1 MTSCRVWRTEKR
13 PATVTDDHS
22 SVEIG
27 VSGKSAQPTP
37 ERGLIR
43 SVLLIHMPTL
53 RTFSGRVPRIH
64 QDQRNAGDIRLVADE
79 RSKLPERPRGKRSS
93 LLFAGNPDPATNA
106 SKFFD
111 GDRRFRAFS
120 LGNELLGNAVVYV
133 ASESRF
139 LPAHSFQPAFRGARA
154 FALELRAQT
163 TAPISDAAKGCAGA
177 APAVGVG

>member
-43 SVLLIHMPTL
+43 SVLVIHMPTL

-64 QDQRNAGDIRLVADE
+64 RDQRNAGDIRLVADE

-120 LGNELLGNAVVYV
+120 LGNELPRADDGADIGCREGRRRSSAGRRSRSRCSSLRDQCQTRPALWIP
-133 ASESRF
+133 ASRSRRQQ
-139 LPAHSFQPAFRGARA
+139 S
-154 FALELRAQT
+154 
-163 TAPISDAAKGCAGA
+163 
-177 APAVGVG
+177 